1 MDQKTE
7 SYQIIDFPAER
18 RAMPAYLELKSV
30 RHVMYA
36 LLDVDI
42 TLPRRFIEEYKAKT
56 GEKLSFTGYMALC
69 LARAVDE
76 NKTVQA
82 YRKGSKQLIVFDD
95 VDVGIM
101 IERKQGESPVL
112 TGYVIRAANRK
123 TVWEIHQEIRTTQL
137 EPVPPNNGMP
147 AWFRSALLLPWPLS
161 VQFKVFFRMIMLHN
175 PTIVTS
181 MGGTVGISSVGMF
194 GKGHAGWGISS
205 GSHALD
211 LIVGG
216 TARRQAE
223 VEGRIE
229 SREMLSLTII
239 FDHDVIDGA
248 PAARFTRRLLELIE
262 SGYGLTEG
270 TPQAVPS
277 AEPSAAYNS
286 SGTIKA
292 HPASVYRKLDITN
305 RIEAVAR
312 DRQLD
317 ILPNSSSSK
326 LLFTGPYLNWWSD
339 TDNEKIEEK
348 CKAFKVVL

>member
-1 MDQKTE
+1 MDQRTG

-18 RAMPAYLELKSV
+18 RAMPAFLELKSG

-36 LLDVDI
+36 LLDVDV
-42 TLPRRFIEEYKAKT
+42 TVSRRFIEDYKAKT
-56 GEKLSFTGYMALC
+56 GEQLSFTGYMAFC

-82 YRKGSKQLIVFDD
+82 YKKGSKQLIVFDD

-101 IERKQGESPVL
+101 IERKQGETPVL
-112 TGYVIRAANRK
+112 TGYVIRAANHK
-123 TVWEIHQEIRTTQL
+123 TVWETHQEIRSAQS

-161 VQFKVFFRMIMLHN
+161 ALFKVLFRMIMLRN

-194 GKGHAGWGISS
+194 GKDHAGWGIAS
-205 GSHALD
+205 GSHVLD

-216 TARRQAE
+216 TARRLAE
-223 VEGRIE
+223 VKERIE

-248 PAARFTRRLLELIE
+248 PAARFTRRLVELIE
-262 SGYGLTEG
+262 SGYGLNDG
-270 TPQAVPS
+270 QPQPVPS
-277 AEPSAAYNS
+277 AEP
-286 SGTIKA
+286 
-292 HPASVYRKLDITN
+292 V
-305 RIEAVAR
+305 VA
-312 DRQLD
+312 Q
-317 ILPNSSSSK
+317 
-326 LLFTGPYLNWWSD
+326 
-339 TDNEKIEEK
+339 
-348 CKAFKVVL
+348 A